1 MPARKR
7 RKAVDASRNGR
18 ASKTGTGVGT
28 AGAVGPV
35 QLCDAGHVADESTE
49 AANDVLRG
57 MNDYAGRNMRHP
69 AARVSSAR
77 ARAAA
82 CPSPAPLPPPR
93 TRPRRS
99 SARSIRVSA
108 RAQFREM
115 AGRLVPTLAVAFE
128 RIEQLFA
135 RDLSHD
141 AGAVE
146 LTIRQF
152 TYA

>member
-82 CPSPAPLPPPR
+82 CPSPAPLPPPYPPKKKLSAKHPCVR
-93 TRPRRS
+93 T
-99 SARSIRVSA
+99 SAVPGDGREA
-108 RAQFREM
+108 RA
-115 AGRLVPTLAVAFE
+115 
-128 RIEQLFA
+128 
-135 RDLSHD
+135 D
-141 AGAVE
+141 AGGRVREDRTVVCA
-146 LTIRQF
+146 
-152 TYA
+152 